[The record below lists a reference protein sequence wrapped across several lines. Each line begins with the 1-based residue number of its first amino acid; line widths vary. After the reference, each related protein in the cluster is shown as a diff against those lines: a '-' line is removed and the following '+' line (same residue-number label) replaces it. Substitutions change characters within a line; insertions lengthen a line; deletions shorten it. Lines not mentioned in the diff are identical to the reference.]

1 MPSLVLLKFKFK
13 FRVWLLKRAPPTRP
27 DVAEVIRSVS
37 GLGFRIGSLLLF
49 DIRLRAVGE

>member
-1 MPSLVLLKFKFK
+1 LLKFKFK